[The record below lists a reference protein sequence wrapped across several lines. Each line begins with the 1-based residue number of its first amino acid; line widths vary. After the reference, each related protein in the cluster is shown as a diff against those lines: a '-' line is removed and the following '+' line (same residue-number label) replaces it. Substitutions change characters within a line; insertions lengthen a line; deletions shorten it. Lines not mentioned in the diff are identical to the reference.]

1 MKMTCKK
8 CGYSQEIHF
17 CSNCGASFGEEKT
30 SEVIS
35 KQDILGP
42 ALATRFPL
50 SNGKT
55 EIPSHYEKN
64 EIKKSNSKLSGPAD
78 TSKAEV
84 MYIPFSFTIP
94 ITPEL
99 RGKSKRKK
107 K

>member
-35 KQDILGP
+35 KRDISGP
-42 ALATRFPL
+42 AIPTRFPL

-55 EIPSHYEKN
+55 QIPSHYEKN

>member
-1 MKMTCKK
+1 MKMTCNK

-35 KQDILGP
+35 KRDISGP
-42 ALATRFPL
+42 AIPTRFPL

-55 EIPSHYEKN
+55 QIPSHYEKN

>member
-8 CGYSQEIHF
+8 CGYSQDIHY
-17 CSNCGASFGEEKT
+17 CSNCGASFEEEKT
-30 SEVIS
+30 SGVIS
-35 KQDILGP
+35 KQDIPGP

-55 EIPSHYEKN
+55 EIPSHYGKN
-64 EIKKSNSKLSGPAD
+64 EIKKSNSQLSEPVD
-78 TSKAEV
+78 TSKAKV

-99 RGKSKRKK
+99 LGKSKRKK

>member
-8 CGYSQEIHF
+8 CGYSQEVHY
-17 CSNCGASFGEEKT
+17 CSNCGASFSEEKT
-30 SEVIS
+30 PEVIS
-35 KQDILGP
+35 KRDFPGP
-42 ALATRFPL
+42 ALPTRFPL
-50 SNGKT
+50 SNEKT

-64 EIKKSNSKLSGPAD
+64 EIKKSDSKLRGPVD

-94 ITPEL
+94 IPPEM

>member
-1 MKMTCKK
+1 MKMTCNK

-55 EIPSHYEKN
+55 EIPSHYEK
-64 EIKKSNSKLSGPAD
+64 
-78 TSKAEV
+78 
-84 MYIPFSFTIP
+84 
-94 ITPEL
+94 
-99 RGKSKRKK
+99 KRNQKE
-107 K
+107 

>member
-1 MKMTCKK
+1 MKMTCNK
-8 CGYSQEIHF
+8 CGYYQEIHF

-64 EIKKSNSKLSGPAD
+64 EIKKSNSQLSKPVD
-78 TSKAEV
+78 TSKAKV

-99 RGKSKRKK
+99 LGKSKRKK

>member
-1 MKMTCKK
+1 MKMTCNK

-64 EIKKSNSKLSGPAD
+64 EIKKSNSQLSKPVD
-78 TSKAEV
+78 TSKAKV

>member
-1 MKMTCKK
+1 MKMTCNK

-35 KQDILGP
+35 KRDISGP
-42 ALATRFPL
+42 AIPTRFPL
-50 SNGKT
+50 SNRKT
-55 EIPSHYEKN
+55 QIPSHYEKN